1 MEVETNG
8 TTGSYAGSFI
18 AGLPGVTSNGSNK
31 SMEPGKDAA
40 NTLALL
46 FYHMRFDFVASVV
59 YRVIMSYGEVYEH

>member
-1 MEVETNG
+1 
-8 TTGSYAGSFI
+8 
-18 AGLPGVTSNGSNK
+18 
-31 SMEPGKDAA
+31 MEPGKDAA